1 MKLRPYQSD
10 AVDCVF
16 AEWGKAQSTLAVLP
30 TGMGKTVLFSAVID
44 RARKNTLWPGQWM
57 VVVHREELAHQAAEK
72 LEAIGL
78 NVQLE
83 MGKLKAE
90 LSVLR
95 RPDVVVASIQTL
107 IRRGLRFKPHEFA
120 GLILDEAHH
129 YVSKSWRGY
138 VEHLKQNPDLKIL
151 GVTATPNR
159 ADEAALKAVFET
171 VAYHYE
177 LRKAIAEGWL
187 VDINV
192 QQVFVEGMDFS
203 GVKSTGGDLNG
214 RQLAE
219 VMSAEKVLHQ
229 IANATIRETE
239 GKKTILFAPPGFKT
253 TDGGE
258 SFRVSERL
266 CEILNRY
273 RPGSAALVSD
283 KTEPDLRK
291 QTIKSFKEGRIQ
303 YFVNVGIATEGF
315 DVPDIDAVVMARPT
329 ESTALFTQM
338 IGRGTRPLP
347 GLVDGVPTAEARR
360 AAIAGSAKPHVK
372 VLDFVGVTGK
382 HKLVS
387 VVDILGGDQPEA
399 VQKLAHA
406 KITQSGRAMSV
417 DEAIAEAKQ
426 TIAEQKAREAA
437 EAARREAV
445 RLQSLQYKTVQIDPF
460 NVFDL
465 SPVRKDGTTKVQP
478 ATEAQRKTLGRMG
491 YPCPPELSKNDA
503 SVILGELLARRRQGL
518 CTIKQA
524 NMLKKNGIDP
534 KNVTFKDAMWAIDL
548 IMKGQK
554 KKAVEALNDRSWQV
568 PECVA

>member
-10 AVDCVF
+10 AADCVF
-16 AEWGKAQSTLAVLP
+16 GEWAKTQSTLAVLP
-30 TGMGKTVLFSAVID
+30 TGMGKTVLFAAIID

-83 MGKLKAE
+83 MGKLRAE

-95 RPDVVVASIQTL
+95 RPEVVIASIQTL
-107 IRRGLRFKPHEFA
+107 IRRGLRFRPHEFA

-159 ADEAALKAVFET
+159 ADEAALKTVFET

-177 LRKAIAEGWL
+177 LRKAIQEGWL

-192 QQVFVEGMDFS
+192 QQVFVEGMDFT

-229 IANATIRETE
+229 IASATMRETQ

-253 TDGGE
+253 AEGGE
-258 SFRVSERL
+258 NFRVSERL
-266 CEILNRY
+266 CEVLNRY

-283 KTEPDLRK
+283 KTDPDLRK
-291 QTIKSFKEGRIQ
+291 QIIQSFKDGRLQ

-347 GLVDGVPTAEARR
+347 GLVDGVPEAADRR
-360 AAIAGSAKPHVK
+360 AAISMSRKPRVL

-382 HKLVS
+382 HKLIS
-387 VVDILGGDQPEA
+387 VMDILGGHEPEE
-399 VQKLAHA
+399 VQEMARR
-406 KITQSGRAMSV
+406 KITASGRAMNI
-417 DEAIAEAKQ
+417 DEAIEEAKQ
-426 TIAEQKAREAA
+426 TIAEQKARAAA
-437 EAARREAV
+437 EAARREQV
-445 RLQSLQYKTVQIDPF
+445 RLQSLKYKTVQIDPF

-465 SPVRKDGTTKVQP
+465 SPQRKDTAKHSQP

-491 YPCPPELSKNDA
+491 YACPPEMTKANA
-503 SVILGELLARRRQGL
+503 SVVLGELLDRRRRGL

-524 NMLKKNGIDP
+524 NILKKNGVDP
-534 KNVTFKDAMWAIDL
+534 KNITFKDAMWAIDM
-548 IMKGQK
+548 IMKGK
-554 KKAVEALNDRSWQV
+554 KKAVVEAFKDLSWMV